1 MLPEL
6 LPMLAVPAAPFDSAA
21 YVFEVKW
28 DGVRALAALER
39 HGWRL
44 WGRQQTA
51 YTQRYPELEGLR
63 RWPAGT
69 LLDGELITLRAGR
82 PCLAALLQRHALTD
96 PLQICWAQRWC
107 PVQYVVFD
115 LLYYAGRSL
124 LREPLAQRRQRL
136 AELCAAVPAPGAEFS
151 AGVVGSGRAFYQ
163 AVVAAGHEG
172 VMAKLLTAPY
182 RPGRRALSWRKI
194 KPGRHRPQRCPA
206 P

>member
-1 MLPEL
+1 MLPQL

-51 YTQRYPELEGLR
+51 YTLRYPELEGLR

-82 PCLAALLQRHALTD
+82 PCLAALLRRHALVD
-96 PLQICWAQRWC
+96 PLQIRWAPRWC

-124 LREPLAQRRQRL
+124 LRQPLVERRQRL
-136 AELCAAVPAPGAEFS
+136 AEVCAAVPVPGVAFS
-151 AGVVGSGRAFYQ
+151 AGVVGPGRAFYQ

-172 VMAKLLTAPY
+172 VMAKQLAAPY
-182 RPGRRALSWRKI
+182 QPGRRALSWRKI
-194 KPGRHRPQRCPA
+194 KPGRRLPARCRLP
-206 P
+206 